1 MERPYRDREWLERK
15 YHDEGLTQREMA
27 EECDIHPRTIRT
39 YMKRFDI
46 ETRQVKGEN
55 HGLYGKARSEE
66 VKQKISEKLKDR
78 EFSDETRQRFADA
91 QRGKTTPPEVKQKIS
106 SSLTGLK
113 RPMETREKMRKSTA
127 GENNPNW
134 KGGHVKR
141 YGSSWGPA
149 RAKVRIR
156 DEVCQ
161 HCGEDGS
168 NRRLHVHHII
178 PVREFRDSDH
188 HELEDAHTLDNL
200 VLLCDRC
207 HGKVEHGVIDLDR
220 PT

>member
-1 MERPYRDREWLERK
+1 
-15 YHDEGLTQREMA
+15 
-27 EECDIHPRTIRT
+27 
-39 YMKRFDI
+39 
-46 ETRQVKGEN
+46 
-55 HGLYGKARSEE
+55 
-66 VKQKISEKLKDR
+66 
-78 EFSDETRQRFADA
+78 
-91 QRGKTTPPEVKQKIS
+91 
-106 SSLTGLK
+106 
-113 RPMETREKMRKSTA
+113 METREKMSKSTA

-134 KGGHVKR
+134 KGGHIHR

-149 RAKVRIR
+149 RAQVLDR

-161 HCGEDGS
+161 NCGEDGS

-207 HGKVEHGVIDLDR
+207 HARVEHGVIDLD
-220 PT
+220 